1 MVPSTLSL
9 PCSIVL
15 GSRGCGGFG
24 LTQCDVGKHNVWITT
39 ARKSLTRPD
48 PARLVAAVERFRLFK
63 GSDFSPRTDAFCIG
77 DPEIQ
82 SPGLCTGVFGSG
94 RTPPCGLRGCR
105 SSKSETSRRKCL
117 KHLQNVPKYLKCS
130 RERPVMCNSILK
142 AAQRVINAP
151 GGRDV

>member
-1 MVPSTLSL
+1 MVPSTRSL

-82 SPGLCTGVFGSG
+82 SPARKINLTQYKTMFVLIEFAGLVN
-94 RTPPCGLRGCR
+94 LRNPGFYTDK
-105 SSKSETSRRKCL
+105 KSR
-117 KHLQNVPKYLKCS
+117 
-130 RERPVMCNSILK
+130 I
-142 AAQRVINAP
+142 
-151 GGRDV
+151 D